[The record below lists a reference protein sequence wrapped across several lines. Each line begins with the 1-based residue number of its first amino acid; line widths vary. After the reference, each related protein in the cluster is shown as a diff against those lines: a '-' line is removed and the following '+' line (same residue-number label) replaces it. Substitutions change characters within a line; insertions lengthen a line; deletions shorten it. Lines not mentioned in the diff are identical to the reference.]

1 MASEWDGD
9 WHNDVG
15 SMMTLRVSDGI
26 VRGIYHTGVGRPG
39 ADEGF
44 PIAGIVNDDM
54 LAFTVNFGP
63 HGSVAAWTG
72 RRLDTD
78 TDTGAD
84 TANAGPSIHT
94 LWHVVRN
101 TDDTGNALPRWSS
114 TLTGATVFR
123 RTARA
128 AATP

>member
-1 MASEWDGD
+1 MTSNWDGE

-15 SMMTLRVSDGI
+15 SMMTLRVSDGT
-26 VRGIYHTGVGRPG
+26 VRGTYRTGVGRPG

-72 RRLDTD
+72 RRID
-78 TDTGAD
+78 ANAEN
-84 TANAGPSIHT
+84 ANAGPSIHT

-101 TDDTGNALPRWSS
+101 TDDTGKPLPPWSS
-114 TLTGATVFR
+114 TLTGATMFR
-123 RTARA
+123 RE
-128 AATP
+128 P